1 MRQRNHGLRV
11 ARFVMLSGALSLWG
25 FEALS
30 ALGVTPIASPGQ
42 ALASKRV
49 LSSSGRA
56 IIPYAQH
63 ERLLGNGTTVREFS
77 RADGLVFAV
86 SWEGPVLPD
95 LNELLGEYFT
105 TFMKGVKQDHQ
116 RGRRG
121 SPLHLA
127 SNGLVVSSTGRM
139 RHFLGSAYAPTLV
152 PAGLEITDILP

>member
-30 ALGVTPIASPGQ
+30 ALGATPIASPGQ

-77 RADGLVFAV
+77 RTDGLDFCR
-86 SWEGPVLPD
+86 
-95 LNELLGEYFT
+95 ELGRP
-105 TFMKGVKQDHQ
+105 GV
-116 RGRRG
+116 
-121 SPLHLA
+121 
-127 SNGLVVSSTGRM
+127 T
-139 RHFLGSAYAPTLV
+139 
-152 PAGLEITDILP
+152 